1 MVLIG
6 GKHCETSDREI
17 LQYLVDHPDMT
28 TRAAVEFY
36 FSQFLFSLEKHE
48 WSQLTDIEK
57 QSFVAT
63 LDAYKGRPP
72 KGPWLGDNKPT
83 SK

>member
-1 MVLIG
+1 MKPAI
-6 GKHCETSDREI
+6 REI
-17 LQYLVDHPDMT
+17 LQYVVDHPEMT
-28 TRAAVEFY
+28 TRAAVDAY
-36 FSQFLFSLEKHE
+36 FDQFLFSLEKQE

-72 KGPWLGDNKPT
+72 RGPVCGDHKPT